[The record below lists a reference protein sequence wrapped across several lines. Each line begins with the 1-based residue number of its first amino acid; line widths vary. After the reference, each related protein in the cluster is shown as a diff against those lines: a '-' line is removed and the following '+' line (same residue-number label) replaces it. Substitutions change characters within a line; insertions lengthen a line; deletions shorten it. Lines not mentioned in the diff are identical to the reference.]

1 MKGSFMCCRRL
12 SESARAT
19 QLYFSGKRIQSCTQ
33 IQLAHR
39 QISGDITRSS
49 KTLFAW
55 NPVHWGGNGLE
66 DFRNKIYKSNPMN
79 IKRQGNGEDFRGG
92 KNISRLTRVMG
103 T

>member
-1 MKGSFMCCRRL
+1 M
-12 SESARAT
+12 
-19 QLYFSGKRIQSCTQ
+19 
-33 IQLAHR
+33 
-39 QISGDITRSS
+39 
-49 KTLFAW
+49 LFAW